1 MQRMRGQ
8 APRNGRLD
16 VLLAELFGCS
26 RSACAKAIE
35 EGRVQVDGKPA
46 GKAGQAVSAG
56 ADLLMEIPL
65 ASDSPVEREDIPLEI
80 LYQDRDLAVVVKPQ
94 GMVVHPAAGNERG
107 TLVNALLYALDGLS
121 GIGGVKRP
129 GIVHRLDKDTSGL
142 LLVAKNDAA
151 HLALSRQLAQR
162 SMDKHYLAVVEGRM
176 KQECGLIDAPIA
188 RSQKDRK
195 KMAVDAQGRQA
206 ITRWQLLEAMTDCS
220 LLDVKIETG
229 RTHQI
234 RVHMRH
240 IHHPVAGDPI
250 YGQRNGVKA
259 PGLML
264 HAVYLGFDHP
274 RTGEKM
280 VFTVLPPQEWRLAA
294 MRLGLE
300 DRVLEQWVREVQS
313 QTALKQ

>member
-94 GMVVHPAAGNERG
+94 GMVVHPAFGHTSG
-107 TLVNALLYALDGLS
+107 TLVNAVLARWPQIADFS
-121 GIGGVKRP
+121 EPSRA
-129 GIVHRLDKDTSGL
+129 GIVHRLDKETSGVIV
-142 LLVAKNDAA
+142 VAKTRETLEYLRRLFKEREV
-151 HLALSRQLAQR
+151 HKRYLAL
-162 SMDKHYLAVVEGRM
+162 VEGM
-176 KQECGLIDAPIA
+176 PDTPSGIIDAPIGRDPA
-188 RSQKDRK
+188 QRK
-195 KMAVDAQGRQA
+195 RMAVVRDGREA
-206 ITRWQLLEAMTDCS
+206 ITEYHVLETYADHTLLE
-220 LLDVKIETG
+220 VFPQTG

-234 RVHMRH
+234 RVHLAFIGTPVVGDTVYGRRKQAIRMKRH
-240 IHHPVAGDPI
+240 F
-250 YGQRNGVKA
+250 
-259 PGLML
+259 L
-264 HAVYLGFDHP
+264 HAASITFP
-274 RTGEKM
+274 RPESGELLTVEAALPTGLQN
-280 VFTVLPPQEWRLAA
+280 VLDKLPR
-294 MRLGLE
+294 
-300 DRVLEQWVREVQS
+300 
-313 QTALKQ
+313 